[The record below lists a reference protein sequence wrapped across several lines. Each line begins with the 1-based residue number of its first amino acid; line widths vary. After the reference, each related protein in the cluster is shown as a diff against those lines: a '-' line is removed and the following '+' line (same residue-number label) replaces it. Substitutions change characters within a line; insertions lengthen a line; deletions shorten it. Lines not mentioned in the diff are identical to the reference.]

1 MPFSVPRFN
10 PTLFYKTHPII
21 MGLFRQDFPPESSV
35 FTCEQLRFSLL
46 HSNFSMIK

>member
-1 MPFSVPRFN
+1 MPFSVPCFN

-21 MGLFRQDFPPESSV
+21 MGLFRQDSPPESSA
-35 FTCEQLRFSLL
+35 FTYEQSRFSLL